1 MMLSRLRA
9 SSNGISIVLVQ
20 HTAKLGRT
28 QQATEPPDDGS
39 FGMHYAQ
46 SLGPSTELGG
56 NRQ

>member
-28 QQATEPPDDGS
+28 QQATESPDDGS
-39 FGMHYAQ
+39 VGMHYAH
-46 SLGPSTELGG
+46 SRGPSTELGVT
-56 NRQ
+56 RQ